1 MKLKYNKHIKKIVI
15 VDKGKEIGEL
25 EPINVISVLVEAA
38 DDFTQEK
45 LKKENGKIIRVLK
58 LPVKAEYFN
67 QIKAGTKTEEY
78 RIIKEYWSKRLI
90 KEYDEV
96 WVTLGYPSS
105 DETDKIIKFKWTGY
119 EIKKIIHKEF
129 GNKEVEVYAIKLEER
144 I

>member
-1 MKLKYNKHIKKIVI
+1 MTK
-15 VDKGKEIGEL
+15 
-25 EPINVISVLVEAA
+25 VL
-38 DDFTQEK
+38 
-45 LKKENGKIIRVLK
+45 R

-78 RIIKEYWSKRLI
+78 RIVKEYWGKRMV

-96 WVTLGYPSS
+96 WITLGYPSS
-105 DETDKIIKFKWTGY
+105 NETDKIIKFKWTGY
-119 EIKKIIHKEF
+119 EIKKITHKEF